1 MQVAFLPIDS
11 SGYHLGPSLPDAQ
24 QPQAWQQAQL
34 ASAAAY
40 SGGPQLSREDFVAA
54 IVTDKW
60 HEELAQSSRLWRQV
74 SQLPHCDHPLLYA
87 AAHLEF

>member
-1 MQVAFLPIDS
+1 MAFLPIDT
-11 SGYHLGPSLPDAQ
+11 SGYHLGPALPEAQ

-40 SGGPQLSREDFVAA
+40 SEGAQLNRDDFVAA

-74 SQLPHCDHPLLYA
+74 SQPYHLRILPIAIFPSIIA
-87 AAHLEF
+87 

>member
-1 MQVAFLPIDS
+1 MAFLPIDT

-40 SGGPQLSREDFVAA
+40 SGGAQLSRDDFVAA

-74 SQLPHCDHPLLYA
+74 SQPY
-87 AAHLEF
+87 HLRIL